1 MPGCPRQR
9 RSLSRS
15 ARLKLVQRDPE
26 PAPGALAPRPAE
38 QSLAETNVTL
48 TGGAGLFDHSA
59 SDPFAP
65 SVGLWTG
72 VVGFAL
78 TVSVAVFFV
87 SLNPSLA
94 SGKAGGTPNQL
105 GELAAAADL
114 SPGSPAAEGAQIIAT
129 KPCVGCH
136 TIPGIPGATGQVG
149 PNLGG
154 VASRPKIAGGAV
166 NNSGPDDLMKWIL
179 NPPAL
184 KPGTLMPN
192 VGLTDDEATKI
203 VAYLETLK

>member
-1 MPGCPRQR
+1 
-9 RSLSRS
+9 
-15 ARLKLVQRDPE
+15 VQSDPE
-26 PAPGALAPRPAE
+26 PAPGALAPRTAVS
-38 QSLAETNVTL
+38 SLAETNATL

-59 SDPFAP
+59 RDPFP
-65 SVGLWTG
+65 RSVGLWTG
-72 VVGFAL
+72 IVGLTL
-78 TVSVAVFFV
+78 TVAIAVLFV
-87 SLNPSLA
+87 SLNPALQ

-105 GELAAAADL
+105 AELAPAAVL
-114 SPGSPAAEGAQIIAT
+114 EPGSPAAEGAQIIAT

-136 TIPGIPGATGQVG
+136 TIPGIPGATGTVG
-149 PNLGG
+149 PNLAG

-166 NNSGPDDLMKWIL
+166 PNTGPDDLKKWIL

-184 KPGTLMPN
+184 KPGTAMPN